1 MIALKHSVFALPFA
15 VIALIT
21 ATDPAW
27 PGLRI
32 WFWVV
37 VAMVCARTAAMAFN
51 RLADHRIDARNP
63 RTAGRALPAGRL
75 GRPLVW
81 MVTLVSAATF
91 VLAAAML
98 NRLCLMLALPSL
110 VVLLGYSY
118 AKRFTVGSHL
128 WLGFALGLAPI
139 GAWIAAT
146 GRLDWRPLVLAFAV
160 TVWVAGFDV
169 IYSLQDERFDRIEGL
184 RSLPSALGARR
195 ALVAARIL
203 HIAALAG
210 FAVFA
215 LIAGGGWTRLV
226 AVAAGAALLVWQ
238 HRLVSP
244 EDLTAVDAA
253 FFRANGVLS
262 VLMCALF
269 VLARLVDS

>member
-1 MIALKHSVFALPFA
+1 
-15 VIALIT
+15 
-21 ATDPAW
+21 
-27 PGLRI
+27 
-32 WFWVV
+32 
-37 VAMVCARTAAMAFN
+37 MVSARTAAMAFN

-81 MVTLVSAATF
+81 AVTLLSAATF
-91 VLAAAML
+91 VAAAAML
-98 NRLCLMLALPSL
+98 NRLCLMLALPTL
-110 VVLLGYSY
+110 LVLLGYSY
-118 AKRFTVGSHL
+118 AKRFTAGSHF

-146 GRLDWRPLVLAFAV
+146 GRLDWRPVVLAFAV
-160 TVWVAGFDV
+160 AVWVAGFDV
-169 IYSLQDERFDRIEGL
+169 IYSLQDERFDRVEGL

-195 ALVAARIL
+195 ALVVARVL
-203 HIAALAG
+203 HITALAG
-210 FAVFA
+210 FAAFA
-215 LIAGGGWTRLV
+215 LIAGGGWMRLC
-226 AVAAGAALLVWQ
+226 AVAAAGALLVWQ

-253 FFRANGVLS
+253 FFTANGMLS
-262 VLMCALF
+262 VLMCTLF